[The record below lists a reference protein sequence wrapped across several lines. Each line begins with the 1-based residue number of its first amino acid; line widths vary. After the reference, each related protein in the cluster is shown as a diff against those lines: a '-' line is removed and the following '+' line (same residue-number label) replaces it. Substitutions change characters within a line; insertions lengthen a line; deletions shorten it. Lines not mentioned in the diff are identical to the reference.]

1 MNTHI
6 HKVIL
11 DTDPGVDDAMAIA
24 YAFAH
29 PQIELLALTT
39 VFGNLNIEY
48 TTRNAQYILDTIG
61 ASDVAVAMGAAVPS
75 VQSPLPYADFVHGAD
90 GIGNAYPGST
100 PDLPAAQAVRLN
112 PEARH
117 AHVEDLDAADFIIAA
132 ARADPGEITLVAVG
146 PLTNIAEAYRRE
158 PRLPELVAGLI
169 IMGGTLDEPGNVTPL
184 AEANFFNDPH
194 AADALFAAEWPT
206 TLVGLDVTHRIMI
219 RDSDLKKLEHK
230 ANKTGKLI
238 WESSRFYVDF
248 YTRSGAAKEAF
259 SEGAEP
265 QCAMHD
271 AAAIACLLMPDAF
284 ETQSG
289 PSRVI
294 HDGMASGQ
302 LAVDRKGYSYALPYW
317 QERPDTHV
325 CTGVD
330 SSRVREHFLSTII
343 DNHHR

>member
-1 MNTHI
+1 MYKI
-6 HKVIL
+6 IL

-39 VFGNLNIEY
+39 VFGNLSIEF

-61 ASDVAVAMGAAVPS
+61 ATDVAVARGASVPS

-100 PDLPAAQAVRLN
+100 PDVPAAEPVILN
-112 PEARH
+112 PDARH
-117 AHVEDLDAADFIIAA
+117 AIIEELDAADFIIAA
-132 ARADPGEITLVAVG
+132 ARAHPGEITLVAVG

-158 PRLPELVAGLI
+158 PDLPTLVAGLVL
-169 IMGGTLDEPGNVTPL
+169 MGGALDEPGNVTPI

-194 AADALFAAEWPT
+194 AADALFAADWPVT
-206 TLVGLDVTHRIMI
+206 VVGLDVTHRIMI
-219 RDSDLKKLEHK
+219 RDSDLKRLGDN
-230 ANKTGKLI
+230 AGKTGELL
-238 WESSRFYVDF
+238 WNASRFYVDF
-248 YTRSGAAKEAF
+248 YTRSGAAKEAINQ
-259 SEGAEP
+259 GDEP

-271 AAAIACLLMPDAF
+271 AAAIACVLMPDAF

-289 PSRVI
+289 PARVV
-294 HDGMASGQ
+294 HEGMASGQ
-302 LAVDRKGYSYALPYW
+302 LAMDRKGYAYALPYW
-317 QERPDTHV
+317 QERPNIHV
-325 CTGVD
+325 CMAVD
-330 SSRVREHFLSTII
+330 SARVLGDFLSTVV